1 MYGLIDAPLLWQLC
15 LRYVLIKEL
24 QATSSLFDEN
34 FYFWKTTSNQITQAM
49 TTHVDD
55 TLATA
60 SQHLLDKLRAALELR
75 FGEMKR
81 QCLPFSHIGL
91 SYIKTNTGLFIHQ
104 AEFCNNLKVHKLTRE
119 RAKQTTAAVTEEER
133 TALRSGAGGL
143 MYLIQTRS
151 ELASDLL
158 TLMTKINSA
167 TVAELKFMN
176 AIITRAKKF
185 PKRGIYI
192 HKIDPPYRL
201 LAWSDASHASS
212 KTVYAF
218 EGQLCLLASDRGAHR
233 LPSKQTDLTSAQ
245 MHDLLG
251 GKTQFIEYVSRKSKR
266 VSHSTSHAESLS
278 SHGSLASAEL
288 VASRFTELYSPYPMT
303 PDRMIQHEAS
313 LPAELPI
320 DLIGDA
326 KDVLD
331 LVTGERG
338 VPLDTAQRV
347 IILSLRER
355 RLLRKLRHMYLV
367 STKDMLANRLTKYDP
382 SDPCLEKF
390 LDTGIVSINHPGLLR
405 PAVKRAK
412 QLSEDEI
419 IHYKAQNE
427 EES

>member
-1 MYGLIDAPLLWQLC
+1 
-15 LRYVLIKEL
+15 
-24 QATSSLFDEN
+24 
-34 FYFWKTTSNQITQAM
+34 
-49 TTHVDD
+49 
-55 TLATA
+55 
-60 SQHLLDKLRAALELR
+60 
-75 FGEMKR
+75 
-81 QCLPFSHIGL
+81 
-91 SYIKTNTGLFIHQ
+91 
-104 AEFCNNLKVHKLTRE
+104 
-119 RAKQTTAAVTEEER
+119 
-133 TALRSGAGGL
+133 
-143 MYLIQTRS
+143 
-151 ELASDLL
+151 
-158 TLMTKINSA
+158 
-167 TVAELKFMN
+167 
-176 AIITRAKKF
+176 
-185 PKRGIYI
+185 
-192 HKIDPPYRL
+192 
-201 LAWSDASHASS
+201 
-212 KTVYAF
+212 
-218 EGQLCLLASDRGAHR
+218 
-233 LPSKQTDLTSAQ
+233 

-251 GKTQFIEYVSRKSKR
+251 GKTQFLEYVSRKSKR

-303 PDRMIQHEAS
+303 PDRMIHHEAS

-326 KDVLD
+326 KDVLE

-390 LDTGIVSINHPGLLR
+390 LDTGIVSINHPGTLR
-405 PAVKRAK
+405 PAVKSAK